1 MTEQHYDVIVV
12 GSGIAG
18 LVAAYRLSRAGR
30 SVRILEAGDQIGGR
44 VGERETRGIR
54 FNTGA
59 RLVYPFSKPFNGL
72 LDDLGLTEDLVPI
85 HHLSAQCIGPDGDWL
100 VELMPGPKSLMT
112 PGLTLSERLRFVPY
126 GLSMLAARGRTDP
139 DDAASAPEADAESL
153 DSYTRRRMG
162 HNVLTRMVEPIFRG
176 TRAWNA
182 EDISA
187 AFFASTT
194 PHLIGKSHVNVFK
207 GGMNQLPAALV
218 RGSQATCKATVLSVE
233 DRAGGPCHV
242 RARIEGAEVTLSAD
256 HVVIAVE
263 GDRAAPLV
271 ADLAPEDRAF
281 LDGVR
286 YNSLGVVHY
295 KLSGDVA
302 PRMNFFAREG
312 AGPIATYQ
320 QVPANAAKGQA
331 AQIYAQLS
339 PEAARHAA
347 ETGQTGDLHPI
358 IEDQLRQLFPQ
369 FDAQYADCH
378 TQWIQRKLA
387 TFSTGYATQAKAF
400 RDRQDAS
407 ARRVTFAGD
416 YLQQSLV
423 TGAAASGERAARR
436 ILGA

>member
-1 MTEQHYDVIVV
+1 MSEHHDVIVV

-18 LVAAYRLSRAGR
+18 LVAAYRLARAGR

-54 FNTGA
+54 YNTGA
-59 RLVYPFSKPFNGL
+59 RLLYPFSRPFNAL
-72 LDDLGLTEDLVPI
+72 LDDLGLTGDLIPV
-85 HHLSAQCIGPDGDWL
+85 HHLSAQCIGQDGDWL

-112 PGLTLSERLRFVPY
+112 PGLSLGERLRFVPY
-126 GLSMLAARGRTDP
+126 GLSMLAARARTDP
-139 DDAASAPEADAESL
+139 DDAASAPAADAEPL
-153 DSYTRRRMG
+153 DAYTRRRMG
-162 HNVLTRMVEPIFRG
+162 PNVLARMVEPIFRG

-182 EDISA
+182 EEISA

-194 PHLIGKSHVNVFK
+194 PHLIGKSHVNVLK
-207 GGMNQLPAALV
+207 GGMNQLPAALAQ
-218 RGSQATCKATVLSVE
+218 GSQVTCNATVLAVE
-233 DRAGGPCHV
+233 DPSSGPCRV
-242 RARIEGAEVTLSAD
+242 TARIGEDETVLSAD
-256 HVVIAVE
+256 HVLVAVE
-263 GDRAAPLV
+263 GDRAAPLL
-271 ADLAPEDRAF
+271 ADLPPEDRAF
-281 LDGVR
+281 LDSVR

-295 KLSGDVA
+295 RLSGDVPA
-302 PRMNFFAREG
+302 RMNFFAREG

-320 QVPANAAKGQA
+320 QLPANAAKGQA

-358 IEDQLRQLFPQ
+358 IEDQLRQLFPG
-369 FDAQYADCH
+369 FDAQQVDRH
-378 TQWIQRKLA
+378 TQWIQRKLP
-387 TFSTGYATQAKAF
+387 TFSTGYAMQAKAF